1 MSRPA
6 GRKERAEEQTTDEH
20 LEILQATIYI
30 NCGYKLHSLKIQLK
44 HDQVFLDL
52 LEILQ
57 ATSKLFLNEFY
68 C

>member
-1 MSRPA
+1 M
-6 GRKERAEEQTTDEH
+6 
-20 LEILQATIYI
+20 LQATIYI
-30 NCGYKLHSLKIQLK
+30 NCGYKLRSLKIQLK